1 MLQISE
7 YKSRLARARQD
18 QVMALIQAL
27 PVMPTAVNVPVRI
40 MQLYRDPNSPPI
52 ERFAEV
58 LVADAA
64 LSAKVLELANSAFFC
79 PSKPITRVSDALRR
93 IGLSNMLPLLLGLSL
108 AGLFNKANLP
118 SEERARLWH
127 KSLFK
132 AVVARQWARWRKSEH
147 EEEAFL
153 CGVLQD
159 AALPAMY
166 AGDRAAA
173 PELAGVLDLDGQ
185 GRYQREVA
193 LYGADHAEFGRRLC
207 ARLALPELY
216 IRATA
221 THHAPDG
228 PDLPEDFAGLR
239 AGLMLAANVP
249 HAASRLDDAALQRLG
264 ACFARACPGASEA
277 DFAQFMQ
284 GVCDSARSLTSML
297 CPSDPSRRTGM
308 KTFLQ
313 DMCDQIARTVF
324 AAIGASSR
332 AIQDLEH
339 CRLELQAR
347 VRELSEQIVQADF
360 DSLTDTLNR
369 RGFFN
374 RAEQLLSLGRQ
385 GQLGCAV
392 GYVDLDEFK
401 QVNDRYGQ
409 EAGDA
414 ALAGFAAEIKHLLR
428 DRGVVGRFGGD
439 EFAFAML
446 VPPELGRDGVVRQ
459 IESALAGVSVRLP
472 GGTAVELHSSIGIA
486 WLGVPQEGHTIQAAL
501 AHADRAMR
509 SRCGSKPVAASG
521 SP

>member
-1 MLQISE
+1 MLQVSE

-93 IGLSNMLPLLLGLSL
+93 IGLSNMLPLLFGLSL

-118 SEERARLWH
+118 SEDRTRLWH

-173 PELAGVLDLDGQ
+173 MELAGVLDLEGDS
-185 GRYQREVA
+185 RYQREVA
-193 LYGADHAEFGRRLC
+193 LYGVDHAEFGRRLC

-216 IRATA
+216 VRATA

-228 PDLPEDFAGLR
+228 PDLPEEFAELR
-239 AGLMLAANVP
+239 AGLMLAAQVP
-249 HAASRLDDAALQRLG
+249 HGASRLDDAGLRKLG
-264 ACFARACPGASEA
+264 TCFAQVCPDTSAA
-277 DFAQFMQ
+277 DFAEFMQ
-284 GVCDSARSLTSML
+284 GVCDSARSLTAML
-297 CPSDPSRRTGM
+297 SPADPTRRAGM
-308 KTFLQ
+308 KSFLQ
-313 DMCDQIARTVF
+313 DVSDQIARTLF

-339 CRLELQAR
+339 CRVELEAR

-360 DSLTDTLNR
+360 DSLTDVLNR
-369 RGFFN
+369 RGFFS

-385 GQLGCAV
+385 AQLGCAV
-392 GYVDLDEFK
+392 GYVDLDQFK
-401 QVNDRYGQ
+401 QVNDRHGQ

-414 ALAGFAAEIKHLLR
+414 ALAGFAAAIRNLLR
-428 DRGVVGRFGGD
+428 DRGIVGRFGGD

-446 VPPELGRDGVVRQ
+446 VPPQLGRDGVVQQ
-459 IESALAGVSVRLP
+459 IESALASVSVSLP
-472 GGTAVELHSSIGIA
+472 GGAVVELRSSIGIA

-501 AHADRAMR
+501 AHADRAMC
-509 SRCGSKPVAASG
+509 SRCRSTLAATS
-521 SP
+521 